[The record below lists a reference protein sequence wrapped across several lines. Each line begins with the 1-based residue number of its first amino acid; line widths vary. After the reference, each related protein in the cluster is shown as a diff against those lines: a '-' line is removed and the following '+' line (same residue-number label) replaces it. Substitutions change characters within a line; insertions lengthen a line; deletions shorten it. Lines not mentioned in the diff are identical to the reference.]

1 MTSYQSFQLEDLF
14 HVNSVNLD
22 PLTENYTLDFY
33 FDYMIRWPSLFFK
46 SVEISDP
53 DNSMGKYEEISG
65 YMIAKN
71 EGQLSKLEW
80 HTHISAVTVNNQYR
94 RIGLASD
101 LCKLLEDTVNKDP
114 DNTLFIDLFV
124 RVTNTLALQLYEKLG
139 YSIYRRVLGYYG
151 RTLPQDRNQ
160 VNDEIDGYDM
170 RKLLPA
176 DVKNETVREN
186 GHKVYCL
193 PQDVVF

>member
-1 MTSYQSFQLEDLF
+1 MTSYQPFQLEDLF
-14 HVNSVNLD
+14 HINSVNLD

-33 FDYMIRWPSLFFK
+33 FDYLIKWPSLFFK
-46 SVEISDP
+46 SIEIAGNNQF
-53 DNSMGKYEEISG
+53 DNNPEISG

-71 EGQLSKLEW
+71 EGKLEKLEW
-80 HTHISAVTVNNQYR
+80 HTHISAVTINNQYR

-101 LCKLLEDTVNKDP
+101 LCRVLEETVNKDP

-124 RVTNTLALQLYEKLG
+124 RVTNALALQLYEKLG

-151 RTLPQDRNQ
+151 RTLPQDRNT

-176 DVKNETVREN
+176 DVDNQTVRAN
-186 GHKVYCL
+186 GDKVYCL